1 MINSWEAYFIFS
13 EKERKGIIVLG
24 IILTLSIVLTLLV
37 PHNNDSVGRASPLT
51 IPKLHLFTFDPNTI
65 DSANAIHLGI
75 PIKQVN
81 TLIHYREK
89 GGRFYKKEDIL
100 KLYGLDPVIANQLIP
115 FIELKS
121 TESNNKWGRYTNYDK
136 GNNYKSN
143 YDNVSRYKSNKDRE
157 SNNGPWLK
165 MKKGAASWTID
176 VNEADANEW
185 HDKTNLPMNIVHQII
200 NYKNHLGGFTHPL
213 QLKKVYGLADTA
225 FQNLR
230 PHLLV
235 QKNFKPLLNSSN
247 MNFSQWKSLGIF
259 EDQQLYEILKLRKQQ
274 GGQVSWRELV
284 ILFDLPEKQALWLK
298 SQIII
303 SD

>member
-24 IILTLSIVLTLLV
+24 VILTLSIAFALIV
-37 PHNNDSVGRASPLT
+37 PHKNNLVAKDTPLVNL
-51 IPKLHLFTFDPNTI
+51 PLRLFKFDPNTI

-75 PIKQVN
+75 PLKQVK
-81 TLIHYREK
+81 TLMHYREK
-89 GGRFYKKEDIL
+89 GGRFYKKEDLL
-100 KLYGLDPVIANQLIP
+100 KLYGLDPVIAHQLIP
-115 FIELKS
+115 YIEFTA
-121 TESNNKWGRYTNYDK
+121 TENLSKWGRYTTNYK

-143 YDNVSRYKSNKDRE
+143 YDYASRYNSNKK
-157 SNNGPWLK
+157 SNNGDWF
-165 MKKGAASWTID
+165 KKKIGSVSWTID
-176 VNEADANEW
+176 INEADENEW
-185 HDKTNLPMNIVHQII
+185 HDKTNLPMNIVNQII

-213 QLKKVYGLADTA
+213 QLKKVYGLADSV
-225 FQNLR
+225 FQKLR
-230 PHLLV
+230 PHLVV
-235 QKNFKPLLNSSN
+235 QKNFKPLLNSST
-247 MNFSQWKSLGIF
+247 MNFAQWKSLGIF

>member
-1 MINSWEAYFIFS
+1 MLNSWEAYFIFS

-24 IILTLSIVLTLLV
+24 IILTLSIVITFLV
-37 PHNNDSVGRASPLT
+37 PHNNDSVGRVSPLT

-115 FIELKS
+115 FIELTA
-121 TESNNKWGRYTNYDK
+121 TENLSKWGRYTTNDK
-136 GNNYKSN
+136 GNKYKSN
-143 YDNVSRYKSNKDRE
+143 YDDASRYKSNKE
-157 SNNGPWLK
+157 NNYGPWLK
-165 MKKGAASWTID
+165 MKKEAVSWTID

-185 HDKTNLPMNIVHQII
+185 HDKTKLPMNIVHQII
-200 NYKNHLGGFTHPL
+200 NFKNHLGGFTHPL
-213 QLKKVYGLADTA
+213 QLKKVYGLADSV

-230 PHLLV
+230 PHLVV
-235 QKNFKPLLNSSN
+235 QKNFKPLLNSST
-247 MNFSQWKSLGIF
+247 MNFAQWKSLGIF

-298 SQIII
+298 GRIII

>member
-24 IILTLSIVLTLLV
+24 IILTLSIVFALIV
-37 PHNNDSVGRASPLT
+37 PHKNNLVTKTTPLANL
-51 IPKLHLFTFDPNTI
+51 PLRLFKFDPNTI

-75 PIKQVN
+75 PLKQVK
-81 TLIHYREK
+81 TLMHYREK
-89 GGRFYKKEDIL
+89 GGRFYKKEDLL
-100 KLYGLDPVIANQLIP
+100 KLYGLDPVIAHQLIP
-115 FIELKS
+115 YIEL
-121 TESNNKWGRYTNYDK
+121 TPIESKWGSYANSYK
-136 GNNYKSN
+136 GNN
-143 YDNVSRYKSNKDRE
+143 
-157 SNNGPWLK
+157 NGAWF
-165 MKKGAASWTID
+165 KKKNGSVSWTID
-176 VNEADANEW
+176 INEADVNEW
-185 HDKTNLPMNIVHQII
+185 HDKTNLPMNIAYQIV

-213 QLKKVYGLADTA
+213 QLKKVYGLADSV

-230 PHLLV
+230 PHLVV
-235 QKNFKPLLNSSN
+235 QKNFKPLLNSST
-247 MNFSQWKSLGIF
+247 MNFAQWKSLGIF

-284 ILFDLPEKQALWLK
+284 ILFDLPEKQAIWLK

>member
-24 IILTLSIVLTLLV
+24 VILTLSIVFTLLV
-37 PHNNDSVGRASPLT
+37 PHKNDSVGRASPLM

-65 DSANAIHLGI
+65 DSANAILLGI
-75 PIKQVN
+75 PVKQVN

-100 KLYGLDPVIANQLIP
+100 KLYGLDPVIAHQLIP

-121 TESNNKWGRYTNYDK
+121 TENLSKWGRYTTNDK

-143 YDNVSRYKSNKDRE
+143 YDDAHKYKT
-157 SNNGPWLK
+157 NNYKENNYGPWLK
-165 MKKGAASWTID
+165 MKKAAISWTID

-185 HDKTNLPMNIVHQII
+185 HNKTKLPMNIVHQII

-213 QLKKVYGLADTA
+213 QLKKVYGLADTT

-235 QKNFKPLLNSSN
+235 QKNFKPLLNSST
-247 MNFSQWKSLGIF
+247 MNFAQWKSLGIF
-259 EDQQLYEILKLRKQQ
+259 EDQQIFEILKMRKQQ

-298 SQIII
+298 GRIII

>member
-24 IILTLSIVLTLLV
+24 VILTLSIAFALIV
-37 PHNNDSVGRASPLT
+37 PHKNNLVAKDTPLVNL
-51 IPKLHLFTFDPNTI
+51 PLRLFKFDPNTI

-75 PIKQVN
+75 PLKQVK
-81 TLIHYREK
+81 TLMHYREK
-89 GGRFYKKEDIL
+89 GGRFYKKEDLL
-100 KLYGLDPVIANQLIP
+100 KLYGLDPVIAHQLIP
-115 FIELKS
+115 YIELTA
-121 TESNNKWGRYTNYDK
+121 TENLNKWGRYTRNYK

-143 YDNVSRYKSNKDRE
+143 YDYASRYKSNKK
-157 SNNGPWLK
+157 SNNGDWF
-165 MKKGAASWTID
+165 KKKIGSVSWTID
-176 VNEADANEW
+176 INEADENEW
-185 HDKTNLPMNIVHQII
+185 HDKTNLPMNIVYQII

-213 QLKKVYGLADTA
+213 QLKKVYGLADSV
-225 FQNLR
+225 FQKLR
-230 PHLLV
+230 PHLIV
-235 QKNFKPLLNSSN
+235 QKNFKPLLNSST
-247 MNFSQWKSLGIF
+247 MNFAQWKSLGIF

>member
-24 IILTLSIVLTLLV
+24 VILTLSIVFTLLV
-37 PHNNDSVGRASPLT
+37 PHKNDSVGRASPLT

-65 DSANAIHLGI
+65 DSANAILLGI
-75 PIKQVN
+75 PVKQVN

-115 FIELKS
+115 FIELKP
-121 TESNNKWGRYTNYDK
+121 TENFNKWGRYTTNNK
-136 GNNYKSN
+136 GNNYESN
-143 YDNVSRYKSNKDRE
+143 YDDAHKYKT
-157 SNNGPWLK
+157 NNYKENNYGPWIK
-165 MKKGAASWTID
+165 MKKGSASWTID
-176 VNEADANEW
+176 INEAGAIEW
-185 HDKTNLPMNIVHQII
+185 HDKTKLPMNIVHQII

-230 PHLLV
+230 PHLVV
-235 QKNFKPLLNSSN
+235 QKNFKPLLNSST
-247 MNFSQWKSLGIF
+247 MNFAQWKSLGIF

-274 GGQVSWRELV
+274 GGHVSWRELV

>member
-24 IILTLSIVLTLLV
+24 VILTLSIVFALLV
-37 PHNNDSVGRASPLT
+37 PHKNDLVRKTKPLASPT
-51 IPKLHLFTFDPNTI
+51 LHLFKFDPNTI
-65 DSANAIHLGI
+65 DSENAIHLGI
-75 PIKQVN
+75 PLKQVK
-81 TLIHYREK
+81 TLMHYREK
-89 GGRFYKKEDIL
+89 GGRFYKKEDLL
-100 KLYGLDPVIANQLIP
+100 KLYGLDPLIAHQLIP
-115 FIELKS
+115 FIELTS
-121 TESNNKWGRYTNYDK
+121 SESKWGSNPYRDK
-136 GNNYKSN
+136 GNNFKSN
-143 YDNVSRYKSNKDRE
+143 YSYSYKYKM
-157 SNNGPWLK
+157 NNGS
-165 MKKGAASWTID
+165 ASWTID
-176 VNEADANEW
+176 INEADASEW
-185 HDKTNLPMNIVHQII
+185 NDKTKLPMNIVHQII

-213 QLKKVYGLADTA
+213 QLKKVYGLADTT

-235 QKNFKPLLNSSN
+235 QKNFKPLLNSST
-247 MNFSQWKSLGIF
+247 MNFAQWKSLGIF

>member
-13 EKERKGIIVLG
+13 GKERKGIIVLG
-24 IILTLSIVLTLLV
+24 VILTLSMVITFLV
-37 PHNNDSVGRASPLT
+37 PNKNGLVGKTSPLT
-51 IPKLHLFTFDPNTI
+51 IPTLHLFKFDPNTI
-65 DSANAIHLGI
+65 DSANAIQLGI

-81 TLIHYREK
+81 TLMHYREK

-100 KLYGLDPVIANQLIP
+100 KLYGLDPVIAHQLIP

-121 TESNNKWGRYTNYDK
+121 TENLSKRGGRYTTNEK

-143 YDNVSRYKSNKDRE
+143 YDYASRYKSNKE
-157 SNNGPWLK
+157 SNDGPWLK
-165 MKKGAASWTID
+165 MNNRAVSWTID

-185 HDKTNLPMNIVHQII
+185 HDKTKLPMNIVHQII

-213 QLKKVYGLADTA
+213 QLKKVYGLADTD

-259 EDQQLYEILKLRKQQ
+259 EDQQIFEILKLRKQQ
-274 GGQVSWRELV
+274 SGHISWRELV

-298 SQIII
+298 GRIII

>member
-24 IILTLSIVLTLLV
+24 IILTLSIVITFLV
-37 PHNNDSVGRASPLT
+37 PHNNDSVGRVSPLT

-75 PIKQVN
+75 PLKQVK
-81 TLIHYREK
+81 TLMHYREK
-89 GGRFYKKEDIL
+89 GGRFYKKEDLL
-100 KLYGLDPVIANQLIP
+100 KLYGLDPLIAHQLIP
-115 FIELKS
+115 FIELTS
-121 TESNNKWGRYTNYDK
+121 SESKWGSNPYRDK
-136 GNNYKSN
+136 GNNFKSN
-143 YDNVSRYKSNKDRE
+143 YSHSYKYKM
-157 SNNGPWLK
+157 NNGSP
-165 MKKGAASWTID
+165 SWTID
-176 VNEADANEW
+176 INEADASEW
-185 HDKTNLPMNIVHQII
+185 NDKTKLPMNIVHQII
-200 NYKNHLGGFTHPL
+200 NYKNHLGGFTHPM
-213 QLKKVYGLADTA
+213 QLKKVYGLADTT

-235 QKNFKPLLNSSN
+235 QKNFKPLLNSST
-247 MNFSQWKSLGIF
+247 MNFAQWKSLGIF

-298 SQIII
+298 SQVII

>member
-24 IILTLSIVLTLLV
+24 IILPLSIVITFLV
-37 PHNNDSVGRASPLT
+37 PHNNDSVGRVSPLT

-115 FIELKS
+115 FIELTA
-121 TESNNKWGRYTNYDK
+121 TENLSKWGRYTTNDK
-136 GNNYKSN
+136 ENKYKSN
-143 YDNVSRYKSNKDRE
+143 YDDASRYKSNKE

-165 MKKGAASWTID
+165 MKNGAVSWTID

-185 HDKTNLPMNIVHQII
+185 HDKTRLPMNIVHQII
-200 NYKNHLGGFTHPL
+200 NYKNHLGGFTHPM
-213 QLKKVYGLADTA
+213 QLKKVYGLADTD

-235 QKNFKPLLNSSN
+235 QKNFTPLLNSSN

-259 EDQQLYEILKLRKQQ
+259 EDQQIFEILKLRKQQ
-274 GGQVSWRELV
+274 RGQISWRELV

-298 SQIII
+298 SRIII